1 MINKRGDIMEYTKL
15 ESMYYQSREKY
26 EEIYNRRFT
35 SESSYR
41 LDFNIKENKA
51 FIFMDKEIVD
61 KISNIYKYNI
71 ELIKNKNEIPKIA
84 VEQYT
89 NKCLIDEIKLT
100 NQIEGVYSTRK
111 EIQDILKSNKDNKKR
126 FSSLINKY
134 KKLEEASIKINTCND
149 IRKLYDEILLKEIL
163 KEDSKNKPDGNI
175 FRKGPVFVTGR
186 NGQIIHEGITPEEK
200 ILDTM
205 TKLLDF
211 MKNHNSNIFIK
222 IAVFHYMF
230 GYVHPFYDGNGR
242 LSRFISSYLLSQELE
257 KIVAYQLSKAIFS
270 NINGYYKMFKVTNDP
285 INKGDLT
292 YFIIR
297 FLEIIEKAL
306 LDLNEALIERKN
318 KLELFSKKINLLA
331 GEDDINKQVMDMLL
345 KNTLFGEEGLSV
357 YELEELT
364 DYGLTKIREVIRT
377 LDEEKLLRIGKE
389 GRKML
394 YDFDLDKLKLI

>member
-1 MINKRGDIMEYTKL
+1 V
-15 ESMYYQSREKY
+15 
-26 EEIYNRRFT
+26 EI
-35 SESSYR
+35 S
-41 LDFNIKENKA
+41 
-51 FIFMDKEIVD
+51 
-61 KISNIYKYNI
+61 
-71 ELIKNKNEIPKIA
+71 
-84 VEQYT
+84 
-89 NKCLIDEIKLT
+89 
-100 NQIEGVYSTRK
+100 
-111 EIQDILKSNKDNKKR
+111 
-126 FSSLINKY
+126 
-134 KKLEEASIKINTCND
+134 
-149 IRKLYDEILLKEIL
+149 
-163 KEDSKNKPDGNI
+163 KEDSKDKPDGNI

-200 ILDTM
+200 IIDTM

-211 MKNHNSNIFIK
+211 VNNHNSNPLIK

-230 GYVHPFYDGNGR
+230 GYIHPFYDGNGR

-257 KIVAYQLSKAIFS
+257 RIVAYQLSKSIFS
-270 NINGYYKMFKVTNDP
+270 NTNGYYKMFKVTNDP

-297 FLEIIEKAL
+297 FLEIIEKSL
-306 LDLNEALIERKN
+306 IDLNEALIERKN
-318 KLELFSKKINLLA
+318 KLDLFSKKIDLLA
-331 GEDDINKQVMDMLL
+331 GEDDIKKQVMDMLL

-377 LDEEKLLRIGKE
+377 LDEDKLLRIGKE

>member
-1 MINKRGDIMEYTKL
+1 MGYTKL
-15 ESMYYQSREKY
+15 ESIYYQSRKKY
-26 EEIYNRRFT
+26 EDIYNKRFT

-51 FIFMDKEIVD
+51 FVFMDKEIVE

-71 ELIKNKNEIPKIA
+71 KLIKTKNKIPMIA
-84 VEQYT
+84 IEQYT

-111 EIQDILKSNKDNKKR
+111 EIQNILKSNKEDKKR

-134 KKLEEASIKINTCND
+134 KKLEESHIKIDTCND
-149 IRKLYDEILLKEIL
+149 IRKLYDEILLVEIS
-163 KEDSKNKPDGNI
+163 KEDSKDKPDGNI
-175 FRKGPVFVTGR
+175 FRKGPAFVTGR

-200 ILDTM
+200 IINTM

-211 MKNHNSNIFIK
+211 VNNHNSNPLIK

-230 GYVHPFYDGNGR
+230 GYIHPFYDGNGR

-257 KIVAYQLSKAIFS
+257 RIVAYQLSKSIFS
-270 NINGYYKMFKVTNDP
+270 NTNGYYKMFKVTNDP

-297 FLEIIEKAL
+297 FLEIIEKSL
-306 LDLNEALIERKN
+306 IDLNEALIERKN
-318 KLELFSKKINLLA
+318 KLDLFSEKIDLLS
-331 GEDDINKQVMDMLL
+331 GEDDIKKQVMDMLL

-364 DYGLTKIREVIRT
+364 DYGLTKIREVVRT
-377 LDEEKLLRIGKE
+377 LDEDKLLRIGKE

>member
-1 MINKRGDIMEYTKL
+1 MEYTKL
-15 ESMYYQSREKY
+15 ESIYYQSREKY
-26 EEIYNRRFT
+26 EETYNKRFA

-51 FIFMDKEIVD
+51 FIFMDKEIVE

-71 ELIKNKNEIPKIA
+71 KLIKTKNEIPKIA
-84 VEQYT
+84 IEQYT

-111 EIQDILKSNKDNKKR
+111 EIQNILKSNKEDKKR

-134 KKLEEASIKINTCND
+134 KKLEESHIKIDTCND
-149 IRKLYDEILLKEIL
+149 IRKLYDEILLVEIS
-163 KEDSKNKPDGNI
+163 KEDSKDKPDGNI

-200 ILDTM
+200 IIDTM

-211 MKNHNSNIFIK
+211 VNNHNSNPLIK

-230 GYVHPFYDGNGR
+230 GYIHPFYDGNGR

-257 KIVAYQLSKAIFS
+257 RIVAYQLSKSIFS
-270 NINGYYKMFKVTNDP
+270 NTNGYYKMFKVTNDP

-297 FLEIIEKAL
+297 FLEIIEKSL
-306 LDLNEALIERKN
+306 IDLNEALIERKN
-318 KLELFSKKINLLA
+318 KLDLFSKKIDLLA
-331 GEDDINKQVMDMLL
+331 GEDDIKKQVMDMLL

-377 LDEEKLLRIGKE
+377 LDEDKLLRIGKE

-394 YDFDLDKLKLI
+394 YDFDLDKLKLV

>member
-1 MINKRGDIMEYTKL
+1 MEYTKL
-15 ESMYYQSREKY
+15 ESIYYQSREKY
-26 EEIYNRRFT
+26 EETYNKRFA

-51 FIFMDKEIVD
+51 FIFMDKEIVEN
-61 KISNIYKYNI
+61 ISNIYKYNI
-71 ELIKNKNEIPKIA
+71 KLIKTKNEIPKIA
-84 VEQYT
+84 IEQYT

-111 EIQDILKSNKDNKKR
+111 EIQNILKSNKEDKKR

-134 KKLEEASIKINTCND
+134 KKLEESHIKIDTCND
-149 IRKLYDEILLKEIL
+149 IRKLYDEILLVEIS
-163 KEDSKNKPDGNI
+163 KEDSKDKLDGNI

-200 ILDTM
+200 IIDTM

-211 MKNHNSNIFIK
+211 VNNHNSNPLIK

-230 GYVHPFYDGNGR
+230 GYIHPFYDGNGR

-257 KIVAYQLSKAIFS
+257 RIVAYQLSKSIFS
-270 NINGYYKMFKVTNDP
+270 NTNGYYKMFKVTNDP

-297 FLEIIEKAL
+297 FLEIIEKSL
-306 LDLNEALIERKN
+306 IDLNEALIERKN
-318 KLELFSKKINLLA
+318 KLDLFSKKIDLLA
-331 GEDDINKQVMDMLL
+331 GEDDIKKQVMDMLL

-377 LDEEKLLRIGKE
+377 LDEDKLLRIGKE

-394 YDFDLDKLKLI
+394 YDFDLDKLKLV

>member
-1 MINKRGDIMEYTKL
+1 MEYTKL
-15 ESMYYQSREKY
+15 ESIYYQSREKY
-26 EEIYNRRFT
+26 EETYNKRFA

-51 FIFMDKEIVD
+51 FIFMDKEIVE

-71 ELIKNKNEIPKIA
+71 KLIKTKNEIPKIA
-84 VEQYT
+84 IEQYT

-111 EIQDILKSNKDNKKR
+111 EIQNILKSNKEDKKR

-134 KKLEEASIKINTCND
+134 KKLEESHIKIDTCND
-149 IRKLYDEILLKEIL
+149 IRKLYDEILLVEIS
-163 KEDSKNKPDGNI
+163 KEDSKDKPDGNI

-200 ILDTM
+200 IIDTM

-211 MKNHNSNIFIK
+211 VNNHNSNPLIK

-230 GYVHPFYDGNGR
+230 GYIHPFYDGNGR

-257 KIVAYQLSKAIFS
+257 RIVAYQLSKSIFS
-270 NINGYYKMFKVTNDP
+270 NTNGYYKMFKVTNDP

-297 FLEIIEKAL
+297 FLEIIEKSL
-306 LDLNEALIERKN
+306 IDLNEALIERKN
-318 KLELFSKKINLLA
+318 KLDLFSKKIDLLA
-331 GEDDINKQVMDMLL
+331 GEDDIKKQVMDMLL

-377 LDEEKLLRIGKE
+377 LDEDKLLRIGKE

>member
-1 MINKRGDIMEYTKL
+1 M
-15 ESMYYQSREKY
+15 
-26 EEIYNRRFT
+26 
-35 SESSYR
+35 
-41 LDFNIKENKA
+41 DFI
-51 FIFMDKEIVD
+51 IVE

-71 ELIKNKNEIPKIA
+71 KLLKTKNEIPKIA
-84 VEQYT
+84 IEQYT

-111 EIQDILKSNKDNKKR
+111 EIQSILKSNEEDKKR

-134 KKLEEASIKINTCND
+134 KKLEESSIKINTCKD
-149 IRKLYDEILLKEIL
+149 IRELYDEILLMEISKEN
-163 KEDSKNKPDGNI
+163 SKDIPDGTV

-186 NGQIIHEGITPEEK
+186 YGQIIHEGITPEAK
-200 ILDTM
+200 IAEIM

-211 MKNHNSNIFIK
+211 MKNHDSNALIK
-222 IAVFHYMF
+222 IGIFHYMF
-230 GYVHPFYDGNGR
+230 GYVHPFYNGNGR

-257 KIVAYQLSKAIFS
+257 NIVAYQLSKAIFS
-270 NINGYYKMFKVTNDP
+270 NINGYYKMFHITNDP

-292 YFIIR
+292 YFVIR

-306 LDLNEALIERKN
+306 TDINEALIERKN
-318 KLELFSKKINLLA
+318 KLDLFSKKIDSLSDLDN
-331 GEDDINKQVMDMLL
+331 IKKQVMEMLL

-357 YELEELT
+357 YELEDLT
-364 DYGLTKIREVIRT
+364 GYGLTKIREVIRT
-377 LDEEKLLRIGKE
+377 LDEENLLGIGKE

>member
-1 MINKRGDIMEYTKL
+1 MISKRGDIMEYMKL
-15 ESMYYQSREKY
+15 ESIYYQSREKY
-26 EEIYNRRFT
+26 EDIYNKRFT

-41 LDFNIKENKA
+41 LDFNIRENKA
-51 FIFMDKEIVD
+51 FIFMDKEIVE

-71 ELIKNKNEIPKIA
+71 KLLKTKNEIPKIA
-84 VEQYT
+84 IEQYT

-134 KKLEEASIKINTCND
+134 KKLEESSIKIDTCND
-149 IRKLYDEILLKEIL
+149 IRKLYDEILLIEIS

-200 ILDTM
+200 IIETI

-211 MKNHNSNIFIK
+211 MENHNSNPLIK
-222 IAVFHYMF
+222 IGVFHYMF

-270 NINGYYKMFKVTNDP
+270 NVNGYYKMFKVTNDS

-297 FLEIIEKAL
+297 FLEIIEKSL
-306 LDLNEALIERKN
+306 IDLNETLIERKN
-318 KLELFSKKINLLA
+318 KLDLFSGKIDLLS
-331 GEDDINKQVMDMLL
+331 GKDDIKKQVMDMLL

-364 DYGLTKIREVIRT
+364 DYGLTKIREVIKI

-394 YDFDLDKLKLI
+394 YDFDLDQLKLI

>member
-1 MINKRGDIMEYTKL
+1 MEYTKL
-15 ESMYYQSREKY
+15 ESIYYQSREKY
-26 EEIYNRRFT
+26 EETYNKRFA

-51 FIFMDKEIVD
+51 FIFMDKEIVE

-71 ELIKNKNEIPKIA
+71 KLIKTKNEIPKIA
-84 VEQYT
+84 IEQYT

-111 EIQDILKSNKDNKKR
+111 EIQNILKSNKEDKKR

-134 KKLEEASIKINTCND
+134 KKLEESHIKIDTCND
-149 IRKLYDEILLKEIL
+149 IRKLYDEILLVEIS
-163 KEDSKNKPDGNI
+163 KEDSKDKLDGNI

-200 ILDTM
+200 IIDTM

-211 MKNHNSNIFIK
+211 VNNHNSNPLIK

-230 GYVHPFYDGNGR
+230 GYIHPFYDGNGR

-257 KIVAYQLSKAIFS
+257 RIVAYQLSKSIFS
-270 NINGYYKMFKVTNDP
+270 NTNGYYKMFKVTNDP

-297 FLEIIEKAL
+297 FLEIIEKSL
-306 LDLNEALIERKN
+306 IDLNEALIERKN
-318 KLELFSKKINLLA
+318 KLDLFSKKIDLLA
-331 GEDDINKQVMDMLL
+331 GEDDIKKQVMDMLL

-377 LDEEKLLRIGKE
+377 LDEDKLLRIGKE

-394 YDFDLDKLKLI
+394 YDFDLDKLKLV

>member
-1 MINKRGDIMEYTKL
+1 MEYTKL
-15 ESMYYQSREKY
+15 ESIYYQSREKY
-26 EEIYNRRFT
+26 EETYNKRFA

-51 FIFMDKEIVD
+51 FIFMDKEIVE

-71 ELIKNKNEIPKIA
+71 KLIKTKNEIPKIA
-84 VEQYT
+84 IEQYT

-111 EIQDILKSNKDNKKR
+111 EIQNILKSNKEDKKR

-134 KKLEEASIKINTCND
+134 KKLEESHIKIDTCND
-149 IRKLYDEILLKEIL
+149 IRKLYDEILLVEIS
-163 KEDSKNKPDGNI
+163 KEDSKDKLDGNI

-200 ILDTM
+200 IIDTM

-211 MKNHNSNIFIK
+211 VNNHNSNPLIK

-230 GYVHPFYDGNGR
+230 GYIHPFYDGNGR

-257 KIVAYQLSKAIFS
+257 RIVAYQLSKSIFS
-270 NINGYYKMFKVTNDP
+270 NTNGYYKMFKVTNDP

-297 FLEIIEKAL
+297 FLEIIEKSL
-306 LDLNEALIERKN
+306 IDLNEALIERKN
-318 KLELFSKKINLLA
+318 KLDLFSKKIDLLA
-331 GEDDINKQVMDMLL
+331 GEDDIKKQVMDMLL

-377 LDEEKLLRIGKE
+377 LDEDKLLRIGKE

>member
-1 MINKRGDIMEYTKL
+1 MINKRGDTMEYMKL
-15 ESMYYQSREKY
+15 ESIYYQSREKY
-26 EEIYNRRFT
+26 EEIYHKRFT

-41 LDFNIKENKA
+41 LDFNIKENKV

-71 ELIKNKNEIPKIA
+71 KLIKTKNEIPKIA

-111 EIQDILKSNKDNKKR
+111 EIQNILKNNKEDKKR

-134 KKLEEASIKINTCND
+134 KKLEENHIKIDTCND
-149 IRKLYDEILLKEIL
+149 IRKLYDEILLMEIS
-163 KEDSKNKPDGNI
+163 KEDSKDEPDGNI

-186 NGQIIHEGITPEEK
+186 NGQIIHEGVTPEEK
-200 ILDTM
+200 IIETM

-211 MKNHNSNIFIK
+211 IKNHNSNPLIK

-285 INKGDLT
+285 VNKGDLT
-292 YFIIR
+292 YFTIR
-297 FLEIIEKAL
+297 FLEIIERSL
-306 LDLNEALIERKN
+306 IDLNEALIERKS
-318 KLELFSKKINLLA
+318 KLDLFSKKIDLLS
-331 GEDDINKQVMDMLL
+331 DKDSIKKQVMDMLL

-357 YELEELT
+357 YELEDLT

-394 YDFDLDKLKLI
+394 YDFDLDQLKLI

>member
-1 MINKRGDIMEYTKL
+1 MKYTKL
-15 ESMYYQSREKY
+15 ESIYYQSREKY
-26 EEIYNRRFT
+26 EEIYNKRFT

-51 FIFMDKEIVD
+51 FIFMDKEIVE

-71 ELIKNKNEIPKIA
+71 KLIKTKNKIPMIA
-84 VEQYT
+84 IEQYT

-111 EIQDILKSNKDNKKR
+111 EIQNILKSNKEDKKR

-134 KKLEEASIKINTCND
+134 KKLEESHIKIDTCND
-149 IRKLYDEILLKEIL
+149 IRKLYDEILLVEIS
-163 KEDSKNKPDGNI
+163 KEDSKDKPDGNI

-200 ILDTM
+200 IIDTV

-211 MKNHNSNIFIK
+211 VNNHNSNPLIK

-230 GYVHPFYDGNGR
+230 GYIHPFYDGNGR

-257 KIVAYQLSKAIFS
+257 RIVAYQLSKSIFS
-270 NINGYYKMFKVTNDP
+270 NTNGYYKMFKVTNDP

-297 FLEIIEKAL
+297 FLEIIEKSL
-306 LDLNEALIERKN
+306 IDLNEALIERKN
-318 KLELFSKKINLLA
+318 KLDLFSKKIDLLA
-331 GEDDINKQVMDMLL
+331 GEDDIKKQVMDMLL

-364 DYGLTKIREVIRT
+364 DYGLTKIREVIKK
-377 LDEEKLLRIGKE
+377 LDEDKLLRIGKE

-394 YDFDLDKLKLI
+394 YDFDLDKLKSV

>member
-1 MINKRGDIMEYTKL
+1 MEYTKL
-15 ESMYYQSREKY
+15 ESIYYQSREKY
-26 EEIYNRRFT
+26 EETYNKRFV

-51 FIFMDKEIVD
+51 FIFMDKEIVE

-71 ELIKNKNEIPKIA
+71 KLIKTKNEIPKIA
-84 VEQYT
+84 IEQYT

-111 EIQDILKSNKDNKKR
+111 EIQNILKSNKEDKKR

-134 KKLEEASIKINTCND
+134 KKLEESHIKIDTCND
-149 IRKLYDEILLKEIL
+149 IRKLYDEILLVEIS
-163 KEDSKNKPDGNI
+163 KEDSKDKLDGNI

-200 ILDTM
+200 IIDTM

-211 MKNHNSNIFIK
+211 VNNHNSNPLIK

-230 GYVHPFYDGNGR
+230 GYIHPFYDGNGR

-257 KIVAYQLSKAIFS
+257 RIVAYQLSKSIFS
-270 NINGYYKMFKVTNDP
+270 NTNGYYKMFKVTNDP

-297 FLEIIEKAL
+297 FLEIIEKSL
-306 LDLNEALIERKN
+306 IDLNEALIERKN
-318 KLELFSKKINLLA
+318 KLDLFSKKIDLLA
-331 GEDDINKQVMDMLL
+331 GEDDIKKQVMDMLL

-377 LDEEKLLRIGKE
+377 LDEDKLLRIGKE

>member
-1 MINKRGDIMEYTKL
+1 MEYTKL
-15 ESMYYQSREKY
+15 ESIYYQSREKY
-26 EEIYNRRFT
+26 EETYNKRFA

-51 FIFMDKEIVD
+51 FIFMDKEIVEN
-61 KISNIYKYNI
+61 ISNIYKYNI
-71 ELIKNKNEIPKIA
+71 KLIKTKNEIPKIA
-84 VEQYT
+84 IEQYT

-111 EIQDILKSNKDNKKR
+111 EIQNILKSNKEDKKR

-134 KKLEEASIKINTCND
+134 KKLEENNIKIDTCND
-149 IRKLYDEILLKEIL
+149 IRKLYDEILLVEIS
-163 KEDSKNKPDGNI
+163 KEDSKDKLDGNI

-200 ILDTM
+200 IIDIM

-211 MKNHNSNIFIK
+211 VNNHNSNPLIK

-230 GYVHPFYDGNGR
+230 GYIHPFYDGNGR

-257 KIVAYQLSKAIFS
+257 RIVAYQLSKSIFS
-270 NINGYYKMFKVTNDP
+270 NTNGYYKMFKVTNDP

-297 FLEIIEKAL
+297 FLEIIEKSL
-306 LDLNEALIERKN
+306 IDLNEALIERKN
-318 KLELFSKKINLLA
+318 KLDLFSKKIDLLA
-331 GEDDINKQVMDMLL
+331 GEDDIKKQVMDMLL

-377 LDEEKLLRIGKE
+377 LDEDKLLRIGKE

-394 YDFDLDKLKLI
+394 YDFDLDKLKLV

>member
-1 MINKRGDIMEYTKL
+1 MEYTKL
-15 ESMYYQSREKY
+15 ESIYYQSREKY
-26 EEIYNRRFT
+26 EETYNKRFA

-51 FIFMDKEIVD
+51 FIFMDKEIVE

-71 ELIKNKNEIPKIA
+71 KLIKTKSEIPKIA
-84 VEQYT
+84 IEQYT

-111 EIQDILKSNKDNKKR
+111 EIQNILKSNKEDKKR

-134 KKLEEASIKINTCND
+134 KKLEESHIKIDTCND
-149 IRKLYDEILLKEIL
+149 IRKLYDEILLVEIS
-163 KEDSKNKPDGNI
+163 KEDSKDKLDGNI

-200 ILDTM
+200 IIDTM

-211 MKNHNSNIFIK
+211 VNNHNSNPLIK

-230 GYVHPFYDGNGR
+230 GYIHPFYDGNGR

-257 KIVAYQLSKAIFS
+257 RIVAYQLSKSIFS
-270 NINGYYKMFKVTNDP
+270 NTNGYYKMFKVTNDP

-297 FLEIIEKAL
+297 FLEIIEKSL
-306 LDLNEALIERKN
+306 IDLNEALIERKN
-318 KLELFSKKINLLA
+318 KLDLFSKKIDLLA
-331 GEDDINKQVMDMLL
+331 GEDDIKKQVMDMLL

-377 LDEEKLLRIGKE
+377 LDEDKLLRIGKE

>member
-1 MINKRGDIMEYTKL
+1 MEYTKL
-15 ESMYYQSREKY
+15 ESIYYQSREKY
-26 EEIYNRRFT
+26 EETYNKRFV

-51 FIFMDKEIVD
+51 FIFMDKEIVE

-71 ELIKNKNEIPKIA
+71 KLIKTKNEIPKIA
-84 VEQYT
+84 IEQYT

-111 EIQDILKSNKDNKKR
+111 EIQNILKSNKEDKKR

-134 KKLEEASIKINTCND
+134 KKLEESHIKIDTCND
-149 IRKLYDEILLKEIL
+149 IRKLYDEILLVEIS
-163 KEDSKNKPDGNI
+163 KEDSKDKPDGNI

-200 ILDTM
+200 IIDTM

-211 MKNHNSNIFIK
+211 VNNHNSNPLIK

-230 GYVHPFYDGNGR
+230 GYIHPFYDGNGR

-257 KIVAYQLSKAIFS
+257 RIVAYQLSKSIFS
-270 NINGYYKMFKVTNDP
+270 NTNGYYKMFKVTNDP

-297 FLEIIEKAL
+297 FLEIIEKSL
-306 LDLNEALIERKN
+306 IDLNEALIERKN
-318 KLELFSKKINLLA
+318 KLDLFSKKIDLLA
-331 GEDDINKQVMDMLL
+331 GEDDIKKQVMDMLL

-377 LDEEKLLRIGKE
+377 LDEDKLLRIGKE

>member
-1 MINKRGDIMEYTKL
+1 MEYTKL
-15 ESMYYQSREKY
+15 ESIYYQSREKY
-26 EEIYNRRFT
+26 EETYNKRFA

-51 FIFMDKEIVD
+51 FIFMDKEIVE

-71 ELIKNKNEIPKIA
+71 KLIKTKNEIPKIA
-84 VEQYT
+84 IEQYT

-111 EIQDILKSNKDNKKR
+111 EIQNILKSNKKDKKR

-134 KKLEEASIKINTCND
+134 KKLEESHIKIDTCND
-149 IRKLYDEILLKEIL
+149 IRKLYDEILLVEIS
-163 KEDSKNKPDGNI
+163 KEDSKDKPDGNI

-200 ILDTM
+200 IIDTM

-211 MKNHNSNIFIK
+211 VNNHNSNPLIK

-230 GYVHPFYDGNGR
+230 GYIHPFYDGNGR

-257 KIVAYQLSKAIFS
+257 RIVAYQLSKSIFS
-270 NINGYYKMFKVTNDP
+270 NTNGYYKMFKVTNDP

-297 FLEIIEKAL
+297 FLEIIEKSL
-306 LDLNEALIERKN
+306 IDLNEALIERKN
-318 KLELFSKKINLLA
+318 KLDLFSKKIDLLA
-331 GEDDINKQVMDMLL
+331 GEDDIKKQVMDMLL

-377 LDEEKLLRIGKE
+377 LDEDKLLRIGKE